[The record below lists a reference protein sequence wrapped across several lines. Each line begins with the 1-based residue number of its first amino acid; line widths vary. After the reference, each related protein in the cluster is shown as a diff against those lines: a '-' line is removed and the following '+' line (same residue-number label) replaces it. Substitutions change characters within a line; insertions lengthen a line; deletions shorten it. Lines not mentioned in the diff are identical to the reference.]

1 MYLFMYL
8 LQYASSNFD
17 LIQTVKC
24 IQINV
29 HWTYKKY
36 LMFIVTEQFN
46 KTNTI
51 EQHEMTFVSLQ

>member
-1 MYLFMYL
+1 MYL

-29 HWTYKKY
+29 HTNWAYKKY